1 MERFDPQEQ
10 GLECLWELFE
20 EISDLLTEKDINSTI
35 ILDENLKKP
44 EHITGYLNENC
55 ATLIV
60 QIPIENNV
68 HSAKIINKIK

>member
-10 GLECLWELFE
+10 GLERLWGYFE
-20 EISDLLTEKDINSTI
+20 EISDLLTEEDINSTI

-44 EHITGYLNENC
+44 EQIMCYLNENC

-60 QIPIENNV
+60 QIPIENNTHNTKV
-68 HSAKIINKIK
+68 INKLT